1 MRDPVFV
8 VEAVKFVAVV
18 VANILVPVALRLP
31 VLVVPKFPI
40 LAKRLV
46 NIPVTLFIRFAT
58 ILLAVVVPVK
68 LRPFKEEMFEV
79 AMTPFTVVVKV
90 LEAPL
95 RVKVLVVEEANR
107 ELTDVVEITP
117 FTLETRLEPE
127 VVSELADITEE
138 VATTPFTVV
147 VRVLPLSD

>member
-31 VLVVPKFPI
+31 VFVVPKFPI
-40 LAKRLV
+40 FAKRLV

-68 LRPFKEEMFEV
+68 LRPFKVEMFEV
-79 AMTPFTVVVKV
+79 AITPFTVVVKV

-95 RVKVLVVEEANR
+95 RVKVLVVEEANSP
-107 ELTDVVEITP
+107 LTDVVDITP
-117 FTLETRLEPE
+117 LTLETRLDPE
-127 VVSELADITEE
+127 VVNVLLEITLL
-138 VATTPFTVV
+138 VATTPLTVV
-147 VRVLPLSD
+147 VSVLPVND